1 MEEIY
6 DRTEGTYAGRY
17 FRRGTEA
24 EEAISRR
31 EMLDV
36 PEAKEVMIWFGKGL
50 VGDPFTSKSGKELVE
65 VKIPN
70 VDPAD
75 KRLWASFV
83 ISSKVIHDNKF
94 GKGVRMKLP
103 EEQITRVSKPFV
115 VATGL
120 DGQRRW
126 DRNVRDVPNTE
137 LKAMMKAYK
146 IRNWAG
152 DRESVLG
159 SLKEKKEEAALQPE
173 KPKSY
178 HVKSKGV
185 EK

>member
-1 MEEIY
+1 MAEQKELMPADIP
-6 DRTEGTYAGRY
+6 DWVR
-17 FRRGTEA
+17 EA
-24 EEAISRR
+24 EEAMARG
-31 EMLDV
+31 EPLDV
-36 PEAKEVMIWFGKGL
+36 PEAKEVTIKFGKGL

-70 VDPAD
+70 ADPAD
-75 KRLWASFV
+75 KTLWASYV
-83 ISSKVIHDNKF
+83 VSPKMNHDNKF
-94 GKGVRMKLP
+94 GKGVWMKLP
-103 EEQITRVSKPFV
+103 EDQTTRVSKPFV
-115 VATGL
+115 VATGP

-137 LKAMMKAYK
+137 LKALMEAYK
-146 IRNWAG
+146 TKDWAG

-159 SLKEKKEEAALQPE
+159 SLKERKEAAALQPE
-173 KPKSY
+173 KLKPP